1 MPLEHAILAFLEFQP
16 MSGYDLK
23 KFFDVSV
30 AHFWSTTQSHIYKSL
45 EGLEKKGWAA
55 AQVIQQEGKPN
66 RKEYQLTD
74 EGRAE
79 LRRWLVTPLPME
91 PVRQACLIQIFFSH
105 FSSNEEIAALFETRM
120 KDIREQLHI
129 LKTVAQAAIDENA
142 NRIGV
147 ERARQ
152 LWQITLD
159 YGIDYY
165 EFELAWHEKT
175 LKTIRNLPPLTPPN
189 PPTP

>member
-1 MPLEHAILAFLEFQP
+1 MPLEHAILAFIEFQP

-30 AHFWSTTQSHIYKSL
+30 AHFWSATQSHIYKSL
-45 EGLEKKGWAA
+45 EGLEKKGWAE
-55 AQVIQQEGKPN
+55 AQVIQQDGKPN
-66 RKEYQLTD
+66 RKEYQITD

-91 PVRQACLIQIFFSH
+91 PVREASLIQIFFSH
-105 FSSNEEIAALFETRM
+105 LSTNEEIAALFETRI
-120 KDIREQLHI
+120 KEIREHLHI
-129 LKTVAQAAIDENA
+129 LKTVAQTAIDENA
-142 NRIGV
+142 KRVGV

-152 LWQITLD
+152 LWQVTLD
-159 YGIDYY
+159 FGIDYY

-175 LKTIRNLPPLTPPN
+175 LNTIRNLPPLAAPN
-189 PPTP
+189 FPSP

>member
-1 MPLEHAILAFLEFQP
+1 MPLEHAILAFIEFEP

-55 AQVIQQEGKPN
+55 AHTIQQEGKPN
-66 RKEYQLTD
+66 RKEYQITD

-79 LRRWLVTPLPME
+79 LRRWLVTPLPMD

-105 FSSNEEIAALFETRM
+105 FSSNEEISALFETRM
-120 KDIREQLHI
+120 KEIREHIHI
-129 LKTVAQAAIDENA
+129 LKNVAQAAIDENA
-142 NRIGV
+142 RRIGV
-147 ERARQ
+147 ERARL

-189 PPTP
+189 Q

>member
-1 MPLEHAILAFLEFQP
+1 MPLEHAILAFIEYQP

-55 AQVIQQEGKPN
+55 ARIIQQEGKPN
-66 RKEYQLTD
+66 RNEYHITD

-79 LRRWLVTPLPME
+79 LRRWMTTPLPMD
-91 PVRQACLIQIFFSH
+91 PVREATLIQIFFSH
-105 FSSNEEIAALFETRM
+105 FSANEEIAALLDARM
-120 KDIREQLHI
+120 QEIRERLHT
-129 LKTVAQAAIDENA
+129 LRTSAQTAINENA
-142 NRIGV
+142 QQIGI

-159 YGIDYY
+159 YGIEYY
-165 EFELAWHEKT
+165 EFELAWNKKT
-175 LKTIRNLPPLTPPN
+175 LETIRNLPPLTPL
-189 PPTP
+189 

>member
-1 MPLEHAILAFLEFQP
+1 MPLEHAILAFIEFQP

-30 AHFWSTTQSHIYKSL
+30 AHFWSATQSHIYKSL
-45 EGLEKKGWAA
+45 EGLEKKGWAESRI
-55 AQVIQQEGKPN
+55 IQQEGKPN
-66 RKEYQLTD
+66 RKEYQITD

-79 LRRWLVTPLPME
+79 LRRWLVTPLPLD
-91 PVRQACLIQIFFSH
+91 PVREACLIQIFFSH
-105 FSSNEEIAALFETRM
+105 FSTNEEIAALFEIRM
-120 KDIREQLHI
+120 KEIREHIHI
-129 LKTVAQAAIDENA
+129 LKTVAQTAIDENA
-142 NRIGV
+142 KRVGV

-159 YGIDYY
+159 FGIDYY

-175 LKTIRNLPPLTPPN
+175 LNTIHNLPPLTPPQN
-189 PPTP
+189 S